1 MATEADAGKE
11 FTIPEAIG
19 MAIHAQRGGQ
29 TDVAEKIYS
38 RILAVV
44 PEHPDALHFSG
55 LLAFQQG
62 KKDEGMALVAR
73 SLEAAPGHP
82 DFWNNYGNLL
92 KSQGKNSEAADA
104 YRRALSLRA
113 DFPDAR
119 NNLGILHKLAGD
131 PAAAEKE
138 YRAAIASQ
146 PAFADAHFNLAVL
159 LESQQQLDAACD
171 ALAKVIELRPG
182 DLNAYGR
189 LGRIRSQQ
197 GRSDEAMEI
206 LRRHAAVNP
215 DDPKAWG
222 ILGTI
227 LWDQNHTEEALGAY
241 RRAVE
246 LSPTGGNAILVLG
259 TRLNSLGRTA
269 EAAELWR
276 RWQEADPENPVP
288 RHRLAASL
296 GGDIP
301 ARAADDYVLKAFDGF
316 AASFDEVLTKLQYR
330 APEFVAAAF
339 AAMHG
344 EPCAVLDILDAG
356 CGTGLCAP
364 LLRPFARRLDGVDL
378 SPGMLEKAKAR
389 GGYDDLHAAELTAF
403 LAALT
408 AKYDSIISADTLIY
422 FGDLGAVMRAAAG
435 ALRPGGT
442 LIFTVEKY
450 AGTAPGADFTLD
462 HTGRYTHS
470 EEYVRAVLSRAGF
483 EIRAVEAAVLRQ
495 EYFQPVNGLVV
506 TAQKPRG

>member
-1 MATEADAGKE
+1 MGWVSLGESLWLRHEGDGAIDAFRRAVALDPRHPECNGMLVMALNILGKSADATEA
-11 FTIPEAIG
+11 
-19 MAIHAQRGGQ
+19 
-29 TDVAEKIYS
+29 
-38 RILAVV
+38 
-44 PEHPDALHFSG
+44 
-55 LLAFQQG
+55 
-62 KKDEGMALVAR
+62 
-73 SLEAAPGHP
+73 
-82 DFWNNYGNLL
+82 
-92 KSQGKNSEAADA
+92 
-104 YRRALSLRA
+104 
-113 DFPDAR
+113 
-119 NNLGILHKLAGD
+119 
-131 PAAAEKE
+131 
-138 YRAAIASQ
+138 
-146 PAFADAHFNLAVL
+146 
-159 LESQQQLDAACD
+159 C
-171 ALAKVIELRPG
+171 
-182 DLNAYGR
+182 
-189 LGRIRSQQ
+189 
-197 GRSDEAMEI
+197 
-206 LRRHAAVNP
+206 
-215 DDPKAWG
+215 
-222 ILGTI
+222 
-227 LWDQNHTEEALGAY
+227 
-241 RRAVE
+241 
-246 LSPTGGNAILVLG
+246 
-259 TRLNSLGRTA
+259 
-269 EAAELWR
+269 R
-276 RWQEADPENPVP
+276 RWLEADPESPVP
-288 RHRLAASL
+288 RHFLAANS
-296 GGDIP
+296 GDDVP
-301 ARAADDYVLKAFDGF
+301 LRAADDYVVKVFDGF
-316 AASFDEVLTKLQYR
+316 AEHFDGKLRNLQYR

-344 EPCAVLDILDAG
+344 EPRAALDILDAG